1 MDSRKV
7 VRVSRTEFEMDNGAV
22 YPHPVPL
29 EQVPSVAEFQETY
42 DCWFRL
48 FQDKGWIDEPPEKE
62 PQDHIE
68 RSAKDKEPAK
78 ASRRKGKQLQA
89 TR

>member
-7 VRVSRTEFEMDNGAV
+7 VRVSRTEFELDNGAV

-48 FQDKGWIDEPPEKE
+48 FLEKGWINEPPVQEQE
-62 PQDHIE
+62 GQDHIE
-68 RSAKDKEPAK
+68 RNKEPAK